1 MKIEEVINLKKDMN
15 IAESTRMDNGL
26 SLILCKM
33 PHRQSVSIVIGIKA
47 GSVYEKKEEQGI
59 SHFIEHMLFKGTEK
73 RRNTLEIS
81 QAIEQLGGEINAS
94 TSEEYTFLYSKVL
107 NKNFTDAFEVLVD
120 ILNNSLFREEDIRQE
135 KKVVLEEIN
144 KYQDI
149 PDDWITFLINR
160 LMWKDTVL
168 GQNVLGERGTVQK
181 FSRKILLPYFQEM
194 YQPENMVFS
203 ITGDISPDNI
213 NTLVGELPFPVK
225 NSVIREVAPLEE
237 EVNKGPE
244 LKLVK
249 KKVKQAHLCF
259 GFEGISRFHPDK
271 ITMDLMN
278 IILGGGL
285 SSRLFQEVRVNEGLA
300 YDIHSYS
307 QYFDRAGSFNIYAG
321 VISEKL
327 THGIKKILNELK
339 KIKEKKVSETE
350 LKIAKEIYK
359 GNILLGLENTLSHA
373 FRLASYALLY
383 NKEYNYREI
392 IEQIESIEAEDI
404 RKLAENVFQSNK
416 IKLVIFSPSDIKVK
430 KNHLFTLLEV

>member
-1 MKIEEVINLKKDMN
+1 MN
-15 IAESTRMDNGL
+15 MVESTRMDNGL
-26 SLILCKM
+26 RLVSCKM
-33 PHRQSVSIVIGIKA
+33 PLRQSVSIVIGIKS
-47 GSVYEKKEEQGI
+47 GSIYERKEEQGI

-73 RRNTLEIS
+73 RKNTLEIS
-81 QAIEQLGGEINAS
+81 QAIEKLGGEINAS
-94 TSEEYTFLYSKVL
+94 TSEEYTLLYSKVL
-107 NKNFTDAFEVLVD
+107 YKNFTDAFEVLAD
-120 ILNNSLFREEDIRQE
+120 ILCNSIFREEDIRQE
-135 KKVVLEEIN
+135 KTVVLEEIN

-168 GQNVLGERGTVQK
+168 GQNVLGEKKTVRG
-181 FSRKILLPYFQEM
+181 FSRKLLLPYFQEM
-194 YQPENMVFS
+194 YQPQNMVFS
-203 ITGDISPDNI
+203 ITGNLSPDKI
-213 NTLVGELPFPVK
+213 KAMVEKLPFPVQ
-225 NSVIREVAPLEE
+225 NGVIREVAPPEE
-237 EVNKGPE
+237 EVNKEPE

-271 ITMDLMN
+271 ITMDIMN

-285 SSRLFQEVRVNEGLA
+285 SSRLFQEIRVNEGLA

-307 QYFDRAGSFNIYAG
+307 QYFDKTGSFNIYAG

-327 THGIKKILNELK
+327 THSVKKILNELR

-359 GNILLGLENTLSHA
+359 GSILLGLENTLSYA
-373 FRLASYALLY
+373 FRLGSYALLY

-392 IEQIESIEAEDI
+392 IEHIEGIEAEDI
-404 RKLAENVFQSNK
+404 RRLAENIFQRQR
-416 IKLVIFSPSDIKVK
+416 IKLVVFAPNDTRVQRH
-430 KNHLFTLLEV
+430 NLLTLLDV

>member
-1 MKIEEVINLKKDMN
+1 MN
-15 IAESTRMDNGL
+15 MVESTRMDNGL
-26 SLILCKM
+26 RLVSCKM
-33 PHRQSVSIVIGIKA
+33 PRRQSVSIVIGIKS
-47 GSVYEKKEEQGI
+47 GSIYERKEEQGI

-73 RRNTLEIS
+73 RKNTLEIS
-81 QAIEQLGGEINAS
+81 QAIEKLGGEINAS
-94 TSEEYTFLYSKVL
+94 TSEEYTLLYSKVL
-107 NKNFTDAFEVLVD
+107 YKNFTDAFEVLAD
-120 ILNNSLFREEDIRQE
+120 ILCNSLFREEDIRQE
-135 KKVVLEEIN
+135 KTVVLEEIN

-168 GQNVLGERGTVQK
+168 GQNVLGEKKTVRG
-181 FSRKILLPYFQEM
+181 FSRKLLLPYFQEM
-194 YQPENMVFS
+194 YQPQNMVFS
-203 ITGDISPDNI
+203 ITGNFSPDKI
-213 NTLVGELPFPVK
+213 KAMVEKLPFPVK
-225 NSVIREVAPLEE
+225 NGVIREVAPPEE
-237 EVNKGPE
+237 EVNKEPE

-271 ITMDLMN
+271 ITMDIMN

-285 SSRLFQEVRVNEGLA
+285 SSRLFQEIRVNEGLA

-307 QYFDRAGSFNIYAG
+307 QYFDKTGSFNIYAG

-327 THGIKKILNELK
+327 THSVKKILNELR

-359 GNILLGLENTLSHA
+359 GSILLGLENTLSYA
-373 FRLASYALLY
+373 FRLGSYALLY

-392 IEQIESIEAEDI
+392 IEHIEGIEAEDI
-404 RKLAENVFQSNK
+404 RRLAENIFQRQR
-416 IKLVIFSPSDIKVK
+416 IKLVVFAPNDTRVQRH
-430 KNHLFTLLEV
+430 NLLTLLDV